1 MSRRT
6 RTIQWCEGKIVEVLS
21 KKHLIT
27 TDLALSALVLK
38 NVRSINE
45 QHNYDIALSYLLSRK
60 TVKQEK
66 DSDGFTVFRLV
77 A

>member
-6 RTIQWCEGKIVEVLS
+6 RTIQWMEGKIVEILS
-21 KKHLIT
+21 KRCVIT
-27 TDLALSALVLK
+27 TNLALSALVLR
-38 NVRSINE
+38 NVRSIEE

-66 DSDGFTVFRLV
+66 DSDGFTVFKLV

>member
-6 RTIQWCEGKIVEVLS
+6 RTIQWMEGKIFEVLS
-21 KKHLIT
+21 KRCVIT
-27 TDLALSALVLK
+27 TNLAISAHVLR
-38 NVRSINE
+38 NVRSTEE
-45 QHNYDIALSYLLSRK
+45 QHNLDIALAHLLSRK

-66 DSDGFTVFRLV
+66 DSDGFTVYKLV